1 MVMFGK
7 VRAIMPHTLRF
18 LYMTDSCYMTPLP
31 AILVLWYTWVH
42 ICTLNYYNETTGVEP
57 LVNDFLSIGSIL
69 CVPNVNTY
77 DSHVGFGGYLD
88 DVWFRGKD
96 NVIEQVIILQN
107 IFDIIWWNSIVHLFA
122 DVWNTYNLEV
132 WLWLW

>member
-1 MVMFGK
+1 
-7 VRAIMPHTLRF
+7 MPHTLRF
-18 LYMTDSCYMTPLP
+18 LYTTDSCYMTPLP
-31 AILVLWYTWVH
+31 AILVLWYTQVH

-77 DSHVGFGGYLD
+77 DSHVRFGGYLD
-88 DVWFRGKD
+88 DAWFRGKD

-107 IFDIIWWNSIVHLFA
+107 IFDII
-122 DVWNTYNLEV
+122 
-132 WLWLW
+132 